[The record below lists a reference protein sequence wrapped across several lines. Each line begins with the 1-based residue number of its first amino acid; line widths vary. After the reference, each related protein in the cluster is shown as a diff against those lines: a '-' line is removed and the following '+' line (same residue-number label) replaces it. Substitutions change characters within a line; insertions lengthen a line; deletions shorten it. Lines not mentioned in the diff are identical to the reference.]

1 MGHAEQRV
9 FWVLEGIGHGWFTR
23 GQLTPELA
31 EAGRIIRT
39 THRGGPARQG
49 ASPSL
54 RGTLRTRCGVDGGS
68 VWRCR
73 VPARLGDELLGAPTR
88 LVRNGSARR
97 GVPSSALAAAG
108 AGSGAR
114 AGRSACGVSPTPGR
128 SSSRSCVLYACAQA
142 FWGAKHAPAGDFGRR
157 FAMASK
163 VYHANSTQQHQQRA
177 ERRARTCA
185 RVRACAGG

>member
-1 MGHAEQRV
+1 MLYYQYQGTFQHLIFKNALSRARSGISRGTTRFLGFGSDRSRVVHA
-9 FWVLEGIGHGWFTR
+9 R
-23 GQLTPELA
+23 GNSHQSCA

-97 GVPSSALAAAG
+97 GVPSSALAAVG

-142 FWGAKHAPAGDFGRR
+142 FWGA
-157 FAMASK
+157 
-163 VYHANSTQQHQQRA
+163 
-177 ERRARTCA
+177 
-185 RVRACAGG
+185 

>member
-1 MGHAEQRV
+1 M
-9 FWVLEGIGHGWFTR
+9 
-23 GQLTPELA
+23 
-31 EAGRIIRT
+31 
-39 THRGGPARQG
+39 
-49 ASPSL
+49 
-54 RGTLRTRCGVDGGS
+54 
-68 VWRCR
+68 
-73 VPARLGDELLGAPTR
+73 PARLGDELLGAPTR

-97 GVPSSALAAAG
+97 GVPSSALAAVG

-185 RVRACAGG
+185 RVRACAGGYGAQCLSRLHPVFFASFSYTPSPPCQSPTERVLALLNPRTRQPYTRAPCALNPKLCVHAP